1 MHGLTI
7 DTLNIYVRAGGV
19 DTLIWS
25 LKGDQG
31 VEWLQGIAYL
41 PTCAS
46 EFNIIA
52 EGIRGTSFTGDIALD
67 DFRFEQCYE
76 NLPFPTCQQDSADP
90 NQFTCQSKH
99 CIPKANTCDYELDCC
114 DGSDEDD
121 QLCSQYQRY
130 IKLINKK
137 Y

>member
-1 MHGLTI
+1 MLGDTI
-7 DTLNIYVRAGGV
+7 DTLNIHVRAGGT

-25 LKGDQG
+25 LQGDQG
-31 VEWLQGIAYL
+31 DKWLQGTAYI

-76 NLPFPTCQQDSADP
+76 TPPVLSCAVVIDDP
-90 NQFTCQSKH
+90 NQFMCQSQH
-99 CIPKANTCDYELDCC
+99 CIPKANTCDYQLDCC
-114 DGSDEDD
+114 DGSDETDY
-121 QLCSQYQRY
+121 LCYAYQRY
-130 IKLINKK
+130 EKVN
-137 Y
+137 

>member
-1 MHGLTI
+1 MYGSTI

-46 EFNIIA
+46 EFNIIV

-67 DFRFEQCYE
+67 DFRFDQCYE
-76 NLPFPTCQQDSADP
+76 KLPPPTCAQATTDP
-90 NQFTCQSKH
+90 NQFMCRSKH
-99 CIPKANTCDYELDCC
+99 CISRTSTCDYELDCC
-114 DGSDEDD
+114 DGSDEEEFVCYD
-121 QLCSQYQRY
+121 YQR
-130 IKLINKK
+130 
-137 Y
+137 